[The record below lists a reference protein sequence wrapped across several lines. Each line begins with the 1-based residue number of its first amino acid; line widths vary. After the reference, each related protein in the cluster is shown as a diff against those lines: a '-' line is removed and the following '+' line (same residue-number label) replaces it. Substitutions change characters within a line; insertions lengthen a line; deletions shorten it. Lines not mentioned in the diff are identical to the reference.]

1 MLEGDF
7 EYKFPTQYAQNT
19 MSYMTISNS
28 FSEKPVYDSKIYN
41 FYEKDIDKVKTFVQ
55 NNPNLRC
62 LISIE
67 YKDRVSKFITTES

>member
-1 MLEGDF
+1 
-7 EYKFPTQYAQNT
+7 

-28 FSEKPVYDSKIYN
+28 MSEKPVYDSKIYN
-41 FYEKDIDKVKTFVQ
+41 FYEKDIDKAKSFVQ

-67 YKDRVSKFITTES
+67 YDDLDHH